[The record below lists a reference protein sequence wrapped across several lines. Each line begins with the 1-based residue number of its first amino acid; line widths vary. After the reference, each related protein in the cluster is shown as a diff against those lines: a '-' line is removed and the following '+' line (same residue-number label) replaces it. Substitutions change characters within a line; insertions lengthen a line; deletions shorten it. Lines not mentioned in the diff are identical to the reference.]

1 MAAGGRELGSC
12 TRRTFLLGST
22 AALGGWSAASAEA
35 GRAASQLAT
44 GDTERGATNASGHVT
59 LFLSGDVMTARG
71 IDQVLPHPG
80 DPELR
85 ERVAHSALDYVALAK
100 WKNGRIPRPVDFA
113 YCWGAALDELERA
126 APDARIINLET
137 SVTRSSDFARKS
149 IHYRMHPENVGVLTA
164 AGIDC
169 CVLANNHV
177 LDLGRAGLVETL
189 DVLQGAGLATVGA
202 GRDRAEAE
210 APAILDLGEGRR
222 VLVFAFGSI
231 TSGIPRGWGA
241 TADRPGVSV
250 LEARRVD
257 DIAARIRAVRR
268 PGDVVIASIH
278 WGGNWGYEVPR
289 EQVDLA
295 RALVAEA
302 GVDVVHGHSSHH
314 FKAIEVHRGKPILY
328 GCGDFLNDYEGIEG
342 YEGFR
347 SELVLMYLVTLEVA
361 TGSLERLELV
371 PLRIARMRLERPSP
385 EDARWVRERL
395 DRECGRFGARVE
407 PNAAGALEL
416 AWSP

>member
-1 MAAGGRELGSC
+1 MTGPGGH
-12 TRRTFLLGST
+12 
-22 AALGGWSAASAEA
+22 
-35 GRAASQLAT
+35 
-44 GDTERGATNASGHVT
+44 ASGRVT
-59 LFLSGDVMTARG
+59 LFLCGDVMTARG

-85 ERVAHSALDYVALAK
+85 EPVACSALDYVALAQ
-100 WKNGRIPRPVDFA
+100 WKNGHISRPVDFA
-113 YCWGAALDELERA
+113 YCWGAALEELERA
-126 APDARIINLET
+126 GPDARIINFET
-137 SVTRSSDFARKS
+137 SVTRSHDFARKS
-149 IHYRMHPENVGVLTA
+149 IHYRMHPDNVGVLTA

-189 DVLQGAGLATVGA
+189 DVLQGAGLVTVGA

-210 APAILDLGEGRR
+210 APAILDLGAGRR
-222 VLVFAFGSI
+222 VLVFAFGASS
-231 TSGIPRGWGA
+231 SGVPRGWGA

-250 LEARRVD
+250 LEATSVD
-257 DIAARIRAVRR
+257 DIAARIRGVRR
-268 PGDVVIASIH
+268 PGDLVVASIH

-289 EQVDLA
+289 EQLDLA
-295 RALVAEA
+295 RALVGEA

-314 FKAIEVHRGKPILY
+314 FKAIEVHRGKPIFY

-361 TGSLERLELV
+361 TGRLERLELV

-385 EDARWVRERL
+385 DDARWVRERL
-395 DRECGRFGARVE
+395 ARECGRFGARVE
-407 PNAAGALEL
+407 PNATGGLEL
-416 AWSP
+416 GWSA